1 MRALSSDLYRRAG
14 YTTAD
19 IQQLIAHTEEKI
31 TEGYLAG
38 HETKWTEIGLVMP
51 AEVMGGEF

>member
-1 MRALSSDLYRRAG
+1 VCALSSNLYRRAG

-19 IQQLIAHTEEKI
+19 IQQLMAHTEEKI

-38 HETKWTEIGLVMP
+38 HETQWTEIGLVMP